1 VVQCPTLPGAGR
13 PRVVGD
19 MRPTGA
25 ILICVAMAIL
35 VIGIASCA
43 QPPDQAARKAK
54 VSLGQLKDASRG
66 QIWAADEFAAAE
78 AAVQAADREM
88 ASQKARTFLTRDFA
102 KAAQLYAAAQEDIT
116 LALNAAEEGKLAAER
131 QAREALDAAL
141 AAIGHAQAALTVA
154 PVSRDSRGADI
165 MLEREL
171 DRMDSR
177 LDEVRNL
184 IVAEKYDEAISR
196 AEEVLEQ
203 VTSLLRN
210 VSRGARR

>member
-1 VVQCPTLPGAGR
+1 
-13 PRVVGD
+13 
-19 MRPTGA
+19 M
-25 ILICVAMAIL
+25 
-35 VIGIASCA
+35 
-43 QPPDQAARKAK
+43 
-54 VSLGQLKDASRG
+54 
-66 QIWAADEFAAAE
+66 
-78 AAVQAADREM
+78 
-88 ASQKARTFLTRDFA
+88 
-102 KAAQLYAAAQEDIT
+102 
-116 LALNAAEEGKLAAER
+116 AAER
-131 QAREALDAAL
+131 RAREALDAAL

-154 PVSRDSRGADI
+154 PVSRDTRGADI